1 LQSELKGELSKALGT
16 VGPISLRLSK
26 AVVVAMIYVMPAS
39 GNRVPVLK
47 SCSPVLNDAV
57 SLQNISASRVA
68 SVFVWTDGGFVLSM

>member
-1 LQSELKGELSKALGT
+1 
-16 VGPISLRLSK
+16 
-26 AVVVAMIYVMPAS
+26 MIYVMPAS